1 MAETKLLSVR
11 LPCKSVFGCGCML
24 FVAACLSIFQGCEG
38 GILNKRDLWK
48 AGWEE
53 WRSGGKD
60 RREGVE
66 GLLMGVRANL
76 NRDDSDS
83 DGDQRAKQHLL
94 TQSYNGGKMGEGVE
108 RGSGSAL
115 QLQRSWLQATDEGE
129 GGKWQLL
136 LFALVGGLGL
146 SVLILVWLKNQMS
159 QNSQSSSTEKEELV
173 GGGGGGNGGGGS
185 GDEGAGGGGGA
196 GGSGGQWICHP
207 VIRPMT
213 TESLPSTSSTAVKR
227 QLSIGCRGILPEV
240 MTGRHAEG
248 EPIRIRAKGLLER
261 RGSSASLT
269 IDLLHPSQENLT
281 VTPTRECTAEEY
293 LLSVGNV
300 LSRKQLRACLKDVR
314 SLHREFWDLPL
325 NHPEKLTVPGSGSK
339 NRYRTIIP
347 NEATRVQLPDTSS
360 SGTDSLTGY
369 INANYI
375 KGYDGEEKAFI
386 ATQGPLPHT
395 VADLWQMVWQER
407 APVIV
412 MFTRLWEK
420 SRAKCEPY
428 FPTELHSS
436 ATHSGITITVASI
449 NVKDGYTVRRFD
461 LTKGEECRHTIHFWF
476 DSWPDHKTPANAHS
490 LLCLAKEVEIAR
502 FLPTLQR
509 RLSTN
514 ASATPASASTP
525 GPSHFLSPRSPD
537 VSPSPPSLKEIS
549 PVLNFGRLEF
559 KDDADTEADA
569 VIAVEQEERT
579 SPQPTPD
586 DISSLITLMEKQT
599 GSTKDDAS
607 DASPRAIEINQQ
619 RQFNSDEGDKVR
631 PIKFGS
637 LPHDNPKY
645 ADIDPENARSKS
657 VENPP
662 TWIEP
667 SKDFNLSAVQKD
679 TFENIPTDIFSFGN
693 LDTFTSEPSP
703 SPYEKQLSAKSNETT
718 TATSR
723 FRLPSAS
730 ESVAGEVAAA
740 VAGHRLSV
748 DSPGYGGV
756 GAADSSFGSP
766 AFGEVAPW
774 LRAWSPGP
782 GPLPG
787 SPRSPSWSGV
797 QWGSDVPR
805 GPAPAAGPVV
815 VHCSAGIGRTG
826 CFIAIS
832 IGINQLLGENNVDV
846 LGIVCRMRYDSQEI
860 LHDKIGSG
868 IPSCALTSPSKDF
881 NLSAVQKD
889 TFENIPTD
897 IFSFGNLDTFTSEP
911 SPSPYEKQLSAKS
924 NETTTATSRFRLP
937 SASESVAGEVAAAV
951 AGHRLSV
958 DSPGYGGVGAADS
971 SFGSPAFG
979 EVAPWLRAWSPGP
992 GPLPGSP
999 RSPSW
1004 SGVQWG
1010 SDVPR
1015 GPAPAAGP
1023 VVVHCSAGIGRTGC
1037 FIAISIGINQLLGEN
1052 NVDVLGI
1059 VCRMRYD
1066 R

>member
-1 MAETKLLSVR
+1 MLAAVTFGNMAETKLLSVR
-11 LPCKSVFGCGCML
+11 LPCKTVFGCGCIL
-24 FVAACLSIFQGCEG
+24 FVAASLSIFEGCFG
-38 GILNKRDLWK
+38 AAIL
-48 AGWEE
+48 
-53 WRSGGKD
+53 D
-60 RREGVE
+60 RREIWE
-66 GLLMGVRANL
+66 GGLEEWQRGGGRGAAHASRLLMGPRATL
-76 NRDDSDS
+76 NRDEDDAADRLL
-83 DGDQRAKQHLL
+83 DGKRS
-94 TQSYNGGKMGEGVE
+94 TQQLHFDSYNGAAMGEGVFSRVLE
-108 RGSGSAL
+108 EDRGRGP
-115 QLQRSWLQATDEGE
+115 WLQESDEGSR
-129 GGKWQLL
+129 WHLL

-173 GGGGGGNGGGGS
+173 GGGGGGS
-185 GDEGAGGGGGA
+185 GEEGAGGA
-196 GGSGGQWICHP
+196 SGGQWICHP

-347 NEATRVQLPDTSS
+347 NEATRVQLPETSS

-375 KGYDGEEKAFI
+375 KG
-386 ATQGPLPHT
+386 PLPHT
-395 VADLWQMVWQER
+395 VNDFWLMVWQQR

-420 SRAKCEPY
+420 SRSKCEPY
-428 FPTELHSS
+428 FPTDLNSTAVHN
-436 ATHSGITITVASI
+436 GISITVASI
-449 NVKDGYTVRRFD
+449 KVKDGYTVRRFD
-461 LTKGEECRHTIHFWF
+461 LTKGDECRHTIHFWF

-502 FLPTLQR
+502 FLPSLQR
-509 RLSTN
+509 RNSPSAWSVTR
-514 ASATPASASTP
+514 AADAEPPSAPVATPGLP
-525 GPSHFLSPRSPD
+525 CNFLSPRSAQISPTNPELTD
-537 VSPSPPSLKEIS
+537 VSPPSLKEIS

-559 KDDADTEADA
+559 KDDPDTEADA
-569 VIAVEQEERT
+569 LITVEQEDRT
-579 SPQPTPD
+579 SPQATAD
-586 DISSLITLMEKQT
+586 EISSLITLMEKQT
-599 GSTKDDAS
+599 ATKEDT
-607 DASPRAIEINQQ
+607 SPNKPGPSLQKPIEINQQ
-619 RQFNSDEGDKVR
+619 RQFNEMTHDDDSPLGGKVR

-645 ADIDPENARSKS
+645 ADIDPDNARSKS

-693 LDTFTSEPSP
+693 LDTFASEPSP
-703 SPYEKQLSAKSNETT
+703 SPYEKQLSSKSIEGGTC
-718 TATSR
+718 SR

-730 ESVAGEVAAA
+730 DSVAAA
-740 VAGHRLSV
+740 EASAAGHRLSV
-748 DSPGYGGV
+748 DSPGLAGAPDMASVGG
-756 GAADSSFGSP
+756 SSFGSP

-782 GPLPG
+782 AGAA
-787 SPRSPSWSGV
+787 SPRSPS
-797 QWGSDVPR
+797 
-805 GPAPAAGPVV
+805 
-815 VHCSAGIGRTG
+815 
-826 CFIAIS
+826 
-832 IGINQLLGENNVDV
+832 L
-846 LGIVCRMRYDSQEI
+846 
-860 LHDKIGSG
+860 
-868 IPSCALTSPSKDF
+868 
-881 NLSAVQKD
+881 
-889 TFENIPTD
+889 
-897 IFSFGNLDTFTSEP
+897 
-911 SPSPYEKQLSAKS
+911 
-924 NETTTATSRFRLP
+924 
-937 SASESVAGEVAAAV
+937 
-951 AGHRLSV
+951 
-958 DSPGYGGVGAADS
+958 
-971 SFGSPAFG
+971 
-979 EVAPWLRAWSPGP
+979 
-992 GPLPGSP
+992 
-999 RSPSW
+999 

-1066 R
+1066 RGGMVQTAEQYEFIHRALALFERSLPDQSGE